1 MRYVTF
7 ALLLRY
13 FLNMSRAW
21 LFLIQEVVIIANVKP
36 FHTKSIMNKPQA
48 QGRRPENVERAGAG
62 GC

>member
-36 FHTKSIMNKPQA
+36 FHTKKFN
-48 QGRRPENVERAGAG
+48 E
-62 GC
+62 